1 MVLGIFKMIF
11 KVRSACSYVT
21 MSGNFEPFQ
30 YFNFETNFMAKEKLF
45 QKLEYRLLVE
55 TTKIENASF
64 PYKNYFIRSQC

>member
-1 MVLGIFKMIF
+1 MIF